1 MERSNMK
8 KDNTIYW
15 KFLWGFLKP
24 YKMYLLVIVICGIIY
39 SAVNAIIPIIESNI
53 LAAIGTSLFDQA
65 IRLGIL
71 VLIIMMAVN
80 ILLWVYNLTYS
91 KVYQNLV
98 KDMSYRL
105 AKETLVIETKAFDS
119 HGSGEFINRM
129 NRDPGRIAAFM
140 NDIRNIVTYM
150 IADIGVCI
158 YIIVINPVI
167 GILFFTLFAILYFIG
182 LKTAKRKIEWRK
194 KRNEVGDQTSSSL
207 TEMVRGIRDIK
218 LLNLKSLFLNNV
230 NEKLEQEKVID
241 YQSDVVM
248 QKYYRFS
255 NIVSEVIFVIVLILG
270 VYFVSHNMIS
280 LANFIVIYMYRSRPR
295 QLVTHCVRLQEVL
308 LEVKIMAQRMYEIIY
323 HTTFPKEQF
332 GTKKA
337 NRFDGLIEFKNVT
350 FQYTD
355 RNILKHF
362 NMTIHPNETVAIVGK
377 TGAGKSTI
385 FQLLTRNYLVNQGFI
400 LIDGQDICNFDEI
413 SFHNNITMIPQ
424 NPYIFHMTIREN
436 LQLVK
441 EDLTD
446 EEMKEVCTVACL
458 DEFIESLP
466 NQYDTIIGEGGV
478 NLSGGERQRLSIA
491 RALLKKSEIIL
502 FDEATSA
509 LDNRTQASITKAIH
523 NLSSEYTVLIIAHRL
538 STIRECHRIIVI
550 DQGNVVGDGTH
561 QELLKTNSYYKSLYQ
576 EELSQ
581 D

>member
-1 MERSNMK
+1 MQEEKINH
-8 KDNTIYW
+8 W
-15 KFLWGFLKP
+15 KFLWEFLKP
-24 YKMYLLVIVICGIIY
+24 YKIYLLVIIVCGIIY

-53 LAAIGTSLFDQA
+53 IAAIGTSLFQQA
-65 IRLGIL
+65 IRLGIIIF
-71 VLIIMMAVN
+71 IIMMVVN
-80 ILLWVYNLTYS
+80 VLLWIYNVTYS
-91 KVYQNLV
+91 KVYQKIV

-105 AKETLVIETKAFDS
+105 AKETLLIETKAFDS
-119 HGSGEFINRM
+119 HGSGEFINRI
-129 NRDPGRIAAFM
+129 NRDPAKVAYLM
-140 NDIRNIVTYM
+140 NHVRSIITYM

-158 YIIVINPVI
+158 YILVINPLI
-167 GILFFTLFAILYFIG
+167 GILFFILFLILYIIG
-182 LKTAKRKIEWRK
+182 VNVAKKKTEWRK
-194 KRNEVGDQTSSSL
+194 KRNVVGDQTSSTL

-218 LLNLKSLFLNNV
+218 LLNLKSLFLNQV
-230 NEKLEQEKVID
+230 DEKLEQEKMID

-248 QKYYRFS
+248 EKYYRF
-255 NIVSEVIFVIVLILG
+255 NHVVSEVFFIVILILG
-270 VYFVSHNMIS
+270 VYFVFHNMLS
-280 LANFIVIYMYRSRPR
+280 LANFIVIYVYRSRPR
-295 QLVTHCVRLQEVL
+295 QLVTHCVRLKEVL
-308 LEVKIMAQRMYEIIY
+308 LEVNIIAQRMYEIIY
-323 HTTFPKEQF
+323 HTDFPKEQF
-332 GTKKA
+332 GTQKA
-337 NRFDGLIEFKNVT
+337 SKFDGLIEFKNIT
-350 FQYTD
+350 FRYTD
-355 RNILKHF
+355 RNILKDF
-362 NMTIHPNETVAIVGK
+362 TLTIQPNETVAIVGK

-385 FQLLTRNYLVNQGFI
+385 FQLLTRNYQVNQGEI
-400 LIDGQDICNFDEI
+400 QIDGDDIRNFDET

-436 LQLVK
+436 LRLVK

-446 EEMKEVCTVACL
+446 EEMKEVCKIACL
-458 DEFIESLP
+458 DAFIESLP

-550 DQGNVVGDGTH
+550 EQGKIVGDGTH
-561 QELLKTNSYYKSLYQ
+561 QELLKTNPYYKSLYQ

>member
-1 MERSNMK
+1 MQEEKINH
-8 KDNTIYW
+8 W
-15 KFLWGFLKP
+15 KFLWEFLKP
-24 YKMYLLVIVICGIIY
+24 YKIYLLVIIICGIIY

-53 LAAIGTSLFDQA
+53 IAAIGTSLFQQA
-65 IRLGIL
+65 IRLGIIIF
-71 VLIIMMAVN
+71 IIMMAVN
-80 ILLWVYNLTYS
+80 VLLWIYNVTYS
-91 KVYQNLV
+91 KVYQKIV

-105 AKETLVIETKAFDS
+105 AKETLLIETKAFDS
-119 HGSGEFINRM
+119 HGSGEFINRI
-129 NRDPGRIAAFM
+129 NRDPARIASFM
-140 NDIRNIVTYM
+140 NNIRNIITHM

-158 YIIVINPVI
+158 YILVINPLI
-167 GILFFTLFAILYFIG
+167 GILFFTLFLILYVIG
-182 LKTAKRKIEWRK
+182 VKAAKKKTEWRK
-194 KRNEVGDQTSSSL
+194 KRNEVGDQTSSTL

-218 LLNLKSLFLNNV
+218 LLNLKSLFLNQV
-230 NEKLEQEKVID
+230 DEKLEQEKMID

-248 QKYYRFS
+248 EKYYRF
-255 NIVSEVIFVIVLILG
+255 NHVVSEVFFIVILILG
-270 VYFVSHNMIS
+270 VYFVFHNMLS
-280 LANFIVIYMYRSRPR
+280 LANFIVIYVYRSRPR
-295 QLVTHCVRLQEVL
+295 QLVTHCVRLKEIL
-308 LEVKIMAQRMYEIIY
+308 LEVNIIAQRMYEIIY
-323 HTTFPKEQF
+323 HTDFPKEQF
-332 GTKKA
+332 GTQKA
-337 NRFDGLIEFKNVT
+337 SKFDGLIEFKNVT
-350 FQYTD
+350 FRYTD
-355 RNILKHF
+355 RNILKDF
-362 NMTIHPNETVAIVGK
+362 TLTIQPNETVAIVGK

-385 FQLLTRNYLVNQGFI
+385 FQLLTRNYQVNQGKI
-400 LIDGQDICNFDEI
+400 QIDGDDIRNFDET

-446 EEMKEVCTVACL
+446 EEMKEVCKIACL
-458 DEFIESLP
+458 DAFIESLP

-509 LDNRTQASITKAIH
+509 LDNRTQSSITKAIH

-550 DQGNVVGDGTH
+550 DQGKIVGDGTH
-561 QELLKTNSYYKSLYQ
+561 QELLKTNPYYKSLYQ

>member
-1 MERSNMK
+1 MK
-8 KDNTIYW
+8 KEKINYW
-15 KFLWGFLKP
+15 KFLCGFLKP
-24 YKMYLLVIVICGIIY
+24 YKIYLLVIIICGIIY
-39 SAVNAIIPIIESNI
+39 SAINAIIPIIESNI
-53 LAAIGTSLFDQA
+53 LAAIGTSLFQQA
-65 IRLGIL
+65 IRLGII

-80 ILLWVYNLTYS
+80 VLLWIYNVTYS
-91 KVYQNLV
+91 KVYQSIV
-98 KDMSYRL
+98 KNMSYRL
-105 AKETLVIETKAFDS
+105 SKETLLIETKVFDS
-119 HGSGEFINRM
+119 HGSGEFINRI
-129 NRDPGRIAAFM
+129 NRDPARIASLM
-140 NDIRNIVTYM
+140 NNIRNIITYM

-158 YIIVINPVI
+158 YIMVINPLI
-167 GILFFTLFAILYFIG
+167 GLLFFILFAILYVIG
-182 LKTAKRKIEWRK
+182 VKAAKKKAEWRK
-194 KRNEVGDQTSSSL
+194 KRNEVGDQTSSTL

-218 LLNLKSLFLNNV
+218 LLNLKSLFLNQV
-230 NEKLEQEKVID
+230 DEKLEQEKMID
-241 YQSDVVM
+241 YQADVVM
-248 QKYYRFS
+248 EKYYRFN
-255 NIVSEVIFVIVLILG
+255 NIASEIFLVVVLILG
-270 VYFVSHNMIS
+270 VYFVSHNMLS

-295 QLVTHCVRLQEVL
+295 QLVTHCVRLKEVL

-323 HTTFPKEQF
+323 HTNFPREQF
-332 GTKKA
+332 GTQKA
-337 NRFDGLIEFKNVT
+337 SKFDGFIEFKNVT
-350 FQYTD
+350 FRYTD
-355 RNILKHF
+355 RDILKDY

-385 FQLLTRNYLVNQGFI
+385 FQLLTRNYQVNQGVI
-400 LIDGQDICNFDEI
+400 QIDGDDIRNFDET
-413 SFHNNITMIPQ
+413 SFYNNITMIPQ

-446 EEMKEVCTVACL
+446 EEMKKVCKIACL

-466 NQYDTIIGEGGV
+466 SQYDTMIGEGGV

-538 STIRECHRIIVI
+538 STIKECHRIIVI
-550 DQGNVVGDGTH
+550 DQGKIVGDGTH
-561 QELLKTNSYYKSLYQ
+561 QELLKTNPYYKSLYQ